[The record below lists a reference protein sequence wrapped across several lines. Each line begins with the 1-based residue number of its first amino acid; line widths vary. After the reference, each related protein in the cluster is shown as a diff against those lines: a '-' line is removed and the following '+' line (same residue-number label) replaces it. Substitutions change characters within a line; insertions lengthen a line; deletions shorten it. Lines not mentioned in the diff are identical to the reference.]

1 MMSLTALSRNA
12 LTGVLKM
19 ANIVENVTRAEIAF
33 DNIKSA
39 IEGKGVQVSNAPVE
53 DYAEKISEIS
63 AGEGQEVLYN
73 TDGRM
78 YTRSIVIPDD
88 VTSIG
93 GQAYYKCT
101 EVSSVTIGSGVTT
114 INNNAFQGCNS
125 LTEIYIPEGVTTI
138 KQNAFYSDPIETIYL
153 PATLSSMGAAVFST
167 MYFRNVTLGQGF
179 DIRLNIALGTYSVDC
194 MLAMFEALKDNTGF
208 EAKTLTLGSKNLADL
223 TEEQKQIA
231 TDKNWNLA

>member
-1 MMSLTALSRNA
+1 
-12 LTGVLKM
+12 M
-19 ANIVENVTRAEIAF
+19 ANIIENVTRASTAF
-33 DNIKSA
+33 DKIKSA
-39 IEGKGVQVSNAPVE
+39 IEGKGVQVGNSPVE
-53 DYAEKISEIS
+53 EYAGKISEIS

-138 KQNAFYSDPIETIYL
+138 KQNAFFNDPIETIYL

-179 DIRLNIALGTYSVDC
+179 DISLNIALGTYTVDC
-194 MLAMFEALKDNTGF
+194 MLAMLEALKDNTGL
-208 EAKTLTLGSKNLADL
+208 EAKTLTLGSKNLANL
-223 TEEQKQIA
+223 TEEEKQIA